1 LPRAKTS
8 SFTPGAANFTRFNA
22 GMIFNPLLFIVIL
35 SPLPFGSNRPWA
47 WNLISLLLALLTV
60 AFCIASLRGKS
71 EINLTAI
78 KGSAMLF
85 VPVLFWIAFQASG
98 LPPFAWHHPLW
109 NAAGEVLGRPLHA
122 AISLNPEQ
130 SFSALMKL
138 LAYAL
143 VFVLAFQHCRAA
155 ENARRVFRWLSW
167 SGFLY
172 ATYGLIVY
180 FGDFNTLLWYPK
192 WSSIGDVTST
202 FINRNNYATYAGLT
216 LLCSLALLLDE
227 LSASSHDDFS
237 GYWGMQRLLELLVAR
252 SWLPLLILVT
262 SGTALILSHSRGGF
276 LSALAATL
284 AMLIVLNINRQ
295 SRHIPVLTGLL
306 GACLA
311 ALLVFFSGGEAVV
324 DRLDRLSLEHESRD
338 EVYRLTLGAIADNP
352 WLGVGYGA
360 FEEGFRLYKD
370 DTVAALRYDK
380 AHNTYLENMFELGV
394 PAAFMLFAAVFKLA
408 WTCLA
413 GVFRRR
419 RQWSYPAAGFAASVL
434 IAAHSFTDFS
444 LQIPAV
450 AMTYA
455 LLLGAACAQAF
466 PSQQRET
473 SHSG

>member
-1 LPRAKTS
+1 
-8 SFTPGAANFTRFNA
+8 
-22 GMIFNPLLFIVIL
+22 MIFNLLLFIVIV

-47 WNLISLLLALLTV
+47 WNLCSLLLALLTV
-60 AFCIASLRGKS
+60 AFCVSMLRGKS
-71 EINLTAI
+71 AMRLTDI
-78 KGSAMLF
+78 KGSVMLF
-85 VPVLFWIAFQASG
+85 VPVLLWIAFQASG
-98 LPPFAWHHPLW
+98 LPPSAWHHPLW
-109 NAAGEVLGRPLHA
+109 NAAGEALQRPVQT

-143 VFVLAFQHCRAA
+143 VFVLAFQHCRNA
-155 ENARRVFRWLSW
+155 ENARRVFRCLSW

-172 ATYGLIVY
+172 AAYGLIVY
-180 FGDFNTLLWYPK
+180 FGEFNTILWYPK
-192 WSSIGDVTST
+192 WSSLGDVSST

-216 LLCSLALLLDE
+216 LLCSLALLLDD
-227 LSASSHDDFS
+227 LSASSHYDFS
-237 GYWGMQRLLELLVAR
+237 GYWGVQRLLELLITR
-252 SWLPLLILVT
+252 SWLPLLILIT

-284 AMLIVLNINRQ
+284 AMLAVLNINRQ
-295 SRHIPVLTGLL
+295 SRHIPVLAGLL

-311 ALLVFFSGGEAVV
+311 ALLVFFSGGDAVLE
-324 DRLDRLSLEHESRD
+324 RLDSFSLDGEARD
-338 EVYRLTLGAIADNP
+338 DVYRLTLNAIADNP
-352 WLGVGYGA
+352 WLGIGYGA

-370 DTVAALRYDK
+370 DSVFTLRFDK
-380 AHNTYLENMFELGV
+380 AHNTYLENLFELGV
-394 PAAFMLFAAVFKLA
+394 PAAFMLFAALFKLA

-419 RQWSYPAAGFAASVL
+419 RQWSYPATGFAASVL
-434 IAAHSFTDFS
+434 VAVHSCSDFS

-466 PSQQRET
+466 PSRFPTGNHSEFHGRVQQ
-473 SHSG
+473 SD